1 MGRRDQTCI
10 ERSCRVASFVTLATL
25 GAVAGSASGQT
36 PALVAD
42 LVTTPPL
49 AGPSSSP
56 RFPVLLPDGDV
67 LFTVGE
73 FEGRQGVLFRSD
85 GTAAGTRL
93 VDTSL
98 SVRAVPPAASQEP
111 WSSGGG
117 PLCFFND
124 MNEIWKTDGTSRGTL
139 RLGTPLQTIGVM
151 IVAPRGYSSIVTVPS
166 GRVFWLGASGQRLIS
181 SDGQTQD
188 GAAEVFL
195 SASTYSL
202 AFSGWNLAP
211 LGESSVV
218 VAAQPT
224 LATGLEPH
232 ITNGTPG
239 GTVALGDLNPGPIG
253 SNPRWFVP
261 FNGRVFFVATD
272 ANGTELWSTDGT
284 AAGTQRY
291 ADINP
296 GPSSSDPEVLT
307 VSDGRLWF
315 TARSLGQPRRF
326 WHTDGVGAPVEVTG
340 LTAAAYL
347 DGIHR
352 PVPFAGGV
360 THATTS
366 ANGSALHLIRTTGVT
381 RLTPADGSIVHV
393 NSQTG
398 PVVVPG
404 AGAIPD
410 RLYFTGARL
419 NGPTGQE
426 LFAATTAQDS
436 AALIADLFLPGNT
449 SSVARPFAPLEG
461 GRLLVTAFVN
471 GDRELYIS
479 DGTAAGTT
487 LLANL
492 AITHTNGNPSVVVE
506 GDFPEQA
513 AFTADS
519 TAWGPELFSTDG
531 TSAGTQPIIE
541 FTPGS
546 AGKRR
551 SIFKSDNGW
560 LSLYDGTSTTN
571 KEVRFH
577 GFLNEIGD
585 LLGAVSNF
593 NFQPPAAV
601 NDSLVFTAANGGAS
615 SPNTSTAWGAGE
627 AFGPE
632 PLIRIENGGP
642 SNIGRFV
649 RFGDWL
655 YFGADGDA
663 GQDVWRRLYRTDGTG
678 PGTSI
683 VWDQG
688 FGSSGTP
695 IPQIIGL
702 ITGTMSDKIILGYNT
717 AFASGIYA
725 HEPAS
730 GATTLL
736 LPSMWSE
743 SVTFTNIDSALADGV
758 LYFGSA
764 AATSTDYE
772 LWRTDGTAA
781 GTFRVRDIVP
791 GGAASRPRNFR
802 AVATPAGQ
810 RVYFTAETPQT
821 GRELWVT
828 DGTEAGTGLVF
839 DLFPGPRGSSPTLTF
854 AIAPG
859 TMLFAADDGLTGV
872 ELWETDGSEVP
883 PRQLAD
889 INPGPEGS
897 YPTNLSVVDG
907 RLWFSA
913 TTRTLGRE
921 LWSMALAQGQVAC
934 DYDFNQDEN
943 VDLTDAQ
950 QMAQVFVGLITPQA
964 GWLDGDLNGDE
975 NADLTDAQL
984 LAAYVVTGVCGV

>member
-1 MGRRDQTCI
+1 MGRRGQS
-10 ERSCRVASFVTLATL
+10 RLGWRWRVGGCAAVF
-25 GAVAGSASGQT
+25 GAAAPVVSGQT
-36 PALVAD
+36 PSLVAD

-49 AGPSSSP
+49 VGPSSSP
-56 RFPVLLPDGDV
+56 RFPVVLPDGQV
-67 LFTVGE
+67 LFTLGD

-98 SVRAVPPAASQEP
+98 SIRAVPPSASQEP

-124 MNEIWKTDGTSRGTL
+124 MNEVWRTDGTSRGTL
-139 RLGTPLQTIGVM
+139 RLGSPIQSVGVM
-151 IVAPRGYSSIVTVPS
+151 LVAPRGYSSVVTVPS
-166 GRVFWLGASGQRLIS
+166 GRVFWLAGSGQRLIS

-195 SASTYSL
+195 SASTYSF

-211 LGESSVV
+211 LGESVV
-218 VAAQPT
+218 LAAQPT
-224 LATGLEPH
+224 LATGLEPY
-232 ITNGTPG
+232 ITDGTGPG
-239 GTVALGDLNPGPIG
+239 TISLGDVNPGPIG

-272 ANGTELWSTDGT
+272 GSGTELWSTDGT

-296 GPSSSDPEVLT
+296 GPNSSDPEVLT
-307 VSDGRLWF
+307 VSGGRLWF
-315 TARSLGQPRRF
+315 TARSVGQPRRF
-326 WHTDGVGAPVEVTG
+326 WHTDGVAAPVEVGGFTATAYADG
-340 LTAAAYL
+340 L
-347 DGIHR
+347 HR

-360 THATTS
+360 THAT
-366 ANGSALHLIRTTGVT
+366 NNPGGGPLHLIRTSGVT
-381 RLTPADGSIVHV
+381 RLTPGDNSIVHV
-393 NSQTG
+393 NTQTG

-404 AGAIPD
+404 GGAIPE
-410 RLYFTGARL
+410 RVYFTGARS
-419 NGPTGQE
+419 NGSTGQE

-436 AALIADLFLPGNT
+436 AVLVADLLGPGNT
-449 SSVARPFAPLEG
+449 SSLARPFAPLGG

-471 GDRELYIS
+471 GDRELYVS
-479 DGTAAGTT
+479 DGTGAGTV
-487 LLANL
+487 LLSNL
-492 AITHTNGNPSVVVE
+492 AITHTNANPSVVVE

-519 TAWGPELFSTDG
+519 TVWGPELFATDG
-531 TSAGTQPIIE
+531 TIAGTQPIVE

-551 SIFKSDNGW
+551 TIFKSDNGW

-577 GFLNEIGD
+577 TFLNEIGT
-585 LLGAVSNF
+585 LLGGFSNF
-593 NFQPPAAV
+593 VFQTPAAV
-601 NDSLVFTAANGGAS
+601 GDSLVFTASNGGAS
-615 SPNTSTAWGAGE
+615 SPNTATAWGAGE

-642 SNIGRFV
+642 SGMGRYV
-649 RFGDWL
+649 RFGGSI

-663 GQDVWRRLYRTDGTG
+663 GQDVRRRLYRTDGTG
-678 PGTSI
+678 AGTTI
-683 VWDQG
+683 AWDQG

-717 AFASGIYA
+717 AFASGIHA
-725 HEPAS
+725 HEPAT
-730 GATTLL
+730 GATTQL

-772 LWRTDGTAA
+772 LWRTDGTAE
-781 GTFRVRDIVP
+781 GTFRVRDVAP
-791 GGAASRPRNFR
+791 GSVGSRPRQFCTVMT
-802 AVATPAGQ
+802 AAGP
-810 RVYFTAETPQT
+810 RVFFTAETAAA

-839 DLFPGPRGSSPTLTF
+839 DLFPGPRGSSPQLTF

-859 TMLFAADDGLTGV
+859 KLLFAADDGVTGV

-883 PRQLAD
+883 PRQVAD

-913 TTRTLGRE
+913 TTRALGRE
-921 LWSMALAQGQVAC
+921 LWSMPLSPGQIAC
-934 DYDFNQDEN
+934 EYDFNQDEN

-950 QMAQVFVGLITPQA
+950 QMAQVFVGVIAPEA